1 MVKKGCMKKD
11 FELLA
16 HTADI
21 KIRVYGADRAQLFC
35 HALSGMFQSARP
47 QAPGC
52 TFKNGLLVCPR
63 LSVAREVRVQA
74 PDFDALLVDFLSE
87 ALYLSDVHNEAYLDA
102 IIHEISQTQVHA
114 TIKGVAIT
122 GFEVTEIKAVTYHD
136 LVVKEVLGGWQ
147 ADIVFD
153 I

>member
-1 MVKKGCMKKD
+1 MKKD

-21 KIRVYGADRAQLFC
+21 KIRVYGADRAQLFR
-35 HALSGMFQSARP
+35 HALMGMFQSVRP
-47 QAPGC
+47 QASGC
-52 TFKNGLLVCPR
+52 TLENGLLVCPQ
-63 LSVAREVRVQA
+63 LPVSREVRVQA
-74 PDFDALLVDFLSE
+74 PDCEALLVDFLSE

-102 IIHEISQTQVHA
+102 VIYEITQTAVHA
-114 TIKGVAIT
+114 LLKGVAIT

-136 LVVKEVLGGWQ
+136 LVVKECSDGWQ